1 MKSGYPSLVVC
12 ISNIVDDKRGK
23 PVYRFQTDE
32 IEINKKMKRRNKF
45 TLIGWGVNCNLWIYQ
60 VSFSRPI
67 RAKAALKS
75 LTNKSVNFDKNK
87 EIYYSE

>member
-1 MKSGYPSLVVC
+1 MTYLWQEQ
-12 ISNIVDDKRGK
+12 RGK
-23 PVYRFQTDE
+23 PFYRFQTDE

-45 TLIGWGVNCNLWIYQ
+45 ELTGWGVNCPLWIYIAE
-60 VSFSRPI
+60 FTRPI

-87 EIYYSE
+87 EIYYSG